1 MAALSACWLADTVKR
16 LGLGGAVVSFGVKF
30 LLSWCEKTLT
40 TMIFPRRSYMDELK
54 CDRVLLAV
62 VVRGCISDVVDREEL
77 VEDRSFEVL
86 LLWEL
91 RCRWCGGGLVC
102 WCEKRA
108 QDRHSSSPLVYSL
121 SVLYGSCVVYLIS
134 PGCDPVMGDNRAKQ

>member
-1 MAALSACWLADTVKR
+1 
-16 LGLGGAVVSFGVKF
+16 VVSFGVMF

-54 CDRVLLAV
+54 CDQVLLAW

-77 VEDRSFEVL
+77 VQDRSFEVL
-86 LLWEL
+86 LLWEFW
-91 RCRWCGGGLVC
+91 CGWCGGGLVS